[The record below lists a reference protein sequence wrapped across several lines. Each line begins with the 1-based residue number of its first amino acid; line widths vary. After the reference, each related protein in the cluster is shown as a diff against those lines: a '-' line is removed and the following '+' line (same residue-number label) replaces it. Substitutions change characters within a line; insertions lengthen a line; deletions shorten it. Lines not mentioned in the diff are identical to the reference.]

1 VGFVGEIKAQYATL
15 ARMEQITPIDD
26 APQPYEASRYGALV
40 LNMGRAL
47 LHVGSPAHRLESA
60 MQIMAQRLGLQ
71 AEFFST
77 PTALIVSLGDG
88 DRQQTY
94 LARSDPGAPN
104 LSKLADLTEV
114 MDALA
119 EGRLNPMSADERVRD
134 IDSAPPR
141 FNRRWQFLAFILI
154 AFGVTPLLGGGWR
167 ETLLAGGLG
176 VATALS
182 VLLLGS
188 HAERSRLIA
197 PFAATATTF
206 LGTLWCGFD
215 AQTALMPALIAS
227 IIALVPGMDL
237 TVSCRELATGH
248 LVSGASRMASAAMM
262 FALLTFGLI
271 VGGLAGQ
278 ALVGP
283 IDLVSPDPL
292 PQWMTGPG
300 LLVAAL
306 GLVILF
312 QGHRRDWIWMV
323 LACMIAW
330 ATSFVGV
337 AIAAPVVGAFTG
349 ALVIGLTGN
358 VFVRLTGR
366 PGSIIHIP
374 GLILLVPGSIGLRSL
389 ATLLENNVITGIET
403 ALLTAMIAVA
413 LTTGMIVSSALVPPR
428 KNTL

>member
-1 VGFVGEIKAQYATL
+1 MHFPHVKRPQYATL
-15 ARMEQITPIDD
+15 ARMEQTAPIDE
-26 APQPYEASRYGALV
+26 APQPYETSRYGALV
-40 LNMGRAL
+40 LNLGRAL

-77 PTALIVSLGDG
+77 PTALMVSLGDG
-88 DRQQTY
+88 DQQQTY
-94 LARSDPGAPN
+94 LARSEPGAPN
-104 LSKLADLTEV
+104 LSKLADLTDV

-119 EGRLNPMSADERVRD
+119 ERRLSPAQADERVRA

-141 FNRRWQFLAFILI
+141 FNRGWAFMAFVAI

-167 ETLLAGGLG
+167 ETLLATGLG
-176 VATALS
+176 VATALN
-182 VLLLGS
+182 VLLLSS
-188 HAERSRLIA
+188 HLERSRLIA
-197 PFAATATTF
+197 PLAATSTTF

-215 AQTALMPALIAS
+215 SQTALMPALIAS

-237 TVSCRELATGH
+237 TTACRELATGH
-248 LVSGASRMASAAMM
+248 LVSGASRMASAAMT
-262 FALLTFGLI
+262 FAMLTFGLI

-278 ALVGP
+278 AVVGP
-283 IDLVSPDPL
+283 VDLVNPNPL
-292 PQWMTGPG
+292 PQWMTAPG
-300 LLVAAL
+300 LLIAAF
-306 GLVILF
+306 GLVVLF
-312 QGHRRDWIWMV
+312 QGHRRDWIWML
-323 LACMIAW
+323 LACFIAW

-337 AIAAPVVGAFTG
+337 VINAPVIGALTG
-349 ALVIGLTGN
+349 ALIVGLTGN
-358 VFVRLTGR
+358 IYVRLTGR

-389 ATLLENNVITGIET
+389 ATLLEHDVISGIET